1 MEATF
6 TQLKS
11 CALFIILSLGFI
23 IAGQTWARTTT
34 LDHEQATLVS
44 KFAKYVIWPTEAR
57 KREFVIG
64 IYDNVEKYNYFSN
77 FFANKGIRGK
87 DIIVRLVVNTKEAQ
101 DVNILYVPSLN
112 QNKFIKLADKISG
125 SHVLIVSEDNK
136 YNLNT
141 MVDISYNKDDA
152 KIILKINDE
161 KISDEQLVMPDLAYF
176 LDDKTNEEI
185 LTISPT
191 ALKKQRSEQLLALKN
206 NLEQEKKILESQ
218 AMKQKALLDELTKK
232 LELGKENAERNNL
245 TLQKSA
251 IRLKLA
257 EQENNQKNQRIE
269 SQEKQL
275 QQLKKQLDTLQ
286 FQLANNK
293 EEPQISKQENTE
305 KQPETAVEELT
316 EKLKKQEGITKS
328 TLIKLSHLTKEN
340 KLLTSFQMLFYVFV
354 FIAVMALFIAVKMWN
369 KAKSSASR
377 SSSQVDNKNDILL
390 PIRESQLIKSE
401 NLAAF
406 GYIATDITFAV
417 SVSLDDYIIELE
429 SSGDTKNITK
439 IKPIVTLLDNF
450 NHIAADQDDTD
461 IQNFDVIAYMQKMMM
476 LYDFEFSQS
485 DVVYHYSG
493 EKTLMIKSVPS
504 FIALALL
511 NLINN
516 SLKHG
521 FNNKGHGKITLKV
534 ENGAQSGAK
543 ITYSD
548 DGKGMDKTTL
558 KQVFTPFFTTRKDR
572 GYVGVGMST
581 TYDLIK
587 NKLAGDIQI
596 ESQVGKG
603 TAVTITL
610 P

>member
-23 IAGQTWARTTT
+23 ITGQTWARTTT

-57 KREFVIG
+57 QREFVIG
-64 IYDNVEKYNYFSN
+64 IYDNVEKYNYFTN

-87 DIIVRLVVNTKEAQ
+87 DIIVRLVANTKEAQ
-101 DVNILYVPSLN
+101 GVNILYVPSLN
-112 QNKFIKLADKISG
+112 QNKFIKLAGKISG

-161 KISDEQLVMPDLAYF
+161 KISDEQLIMPDLAYF

-257 EQENNQKNQRIE
+257 EQENNQKKQKIE

-369 KAKSSASR
+369 KAKSSASG

-429 SSGDTKNITK
+429 SNDDTKNIAK

>member
-23 IAGQTWARTTT
+23 ITGQTWARTTT

-57 KREFVIG
+57 QREFVIG
-64 IYDNVEKYNYFSN
+64 IYDNVEKYNYFTN

-87 DIIVRLVVNTKEAQ
+87 DIIVRLVANTKEAQ
-101 DVNILYVPSLN
+101 GVNILYVPSLN
-112 QNKFIKLADKISG
+112 QNKFIKLAGKISG

-136 YNLNT
+136 YNINT

-161 KISDEQLVMPDLAYF
+161 KISDEQLIMPDLAYF

-218 AMKQKALLDELTKK
+218 TMKQKALLDELTKK

-257 EQENNQKNQRIE
+257 EQENNQKKQKIE

-369 KAKSSASR
+369 KAKSSASG

-429 SSGDTKNITK
+429 SSDDTKNIAK

>member
-23 IAGQTWARTTT
+23 ITGQTWARTTT

-57 KREFVIG
+57 QREFVIG
-64 IYDNVEKYNYFSN
+64 IYDNVEKYNYFTN

-87 DIIVRLVVNTKEAQ
+87 DIIVRLVANTKEAQ
-101 DVNILYVPSLN
+101 GVNILYVPSLN
-112 QNKFIKLADKISG
+112 QNKFIKLAGKISG

-161 KISDEQLVMPDLAYF
+161 KISDEQLIMPELSYF

-257 EQENNQKNQRIE
+257 EQENNQKKQKIE

-369 KAKSSASR
+369 KAKSSASG

-429 SSGDTKNITK
+429 SSDDTKNIAK

-543 ITYSD
+543 ITYTD

>member
-23 IAGQTWARTTT
+23 ITGQTWARTTT

-57 KREFVIG
+57 QREFVIG
-64 IYDNVEKYNYFSN
+64 IYDNVEKYNYFTN

-87 DIIVRLVVNTKEAQ
+87 DIIVRLVANTKEAQ
-101 DVNILYVPSLN
+101 GVNILYVPSLN
-112 QNKFIKLADKISG
+112 QNKFIKLAGKISG

-161 KISDEQLVMPDLAYF
+161 KISDEQLIMPELSYF

-257 EQENNQKNQRIE
+257 EQENNQKKQKIE

-369 KAKSSASR
+369 KAKSSASG

-429 SSGDTKNITK
+429 SSDDTKNIAK